1 MNPRFQR
8 LTSFVAAVVLAVP
21 LSAFAESR
29 RIQRTD
35 LRQLADD
42 LSRALGSGHVEVEG
56 VEHTSDLFDDAIVA
70 AMNRERAAH
79 GLRPLRLNDRLTLAA
94 EDRTRDMLA
103 KHYFDH
109 VSPDGISPFKWAER
123 RGYEYREIGENLAVG
138 YITAAAVVDGWM
150 HSPGHRANILG
161 ADFDEVGIAVAASPV
176 RGYGAPLVVALYGT
190 R

>member
-1 MNPRFQR
+1 MISGYRADTRCATMIRHTRGSVRAWYRRCDVQLSPKSKEEPMNPRFQR

-42 LSRALGSGHVEVEG
+42 ISRALGSGHVEVEG
-56 VEHTSDLFDDAIVA
+56 VEHTNKPFDDAIVA

-94 EDRTRDMLA
+94 EDR
-103 KHYFDH
+103 
-109 VSPDGISPFKWAER
+109 
-123 RGYEYREIGENLAVG
+123 
-138 YITAAAVVDGWM
+138 
-150 HSPGHRANILG
+150 
-161 ADFDEVGIAVAASPV
+161 
-176 RGYGAPLVVALYGT
+176 
-190 R
+190 

>member
-8 LTSFVAAVVLAVP
+8 LVSLVAVVALTLP

-29 RIQRTD
+29 RVQRTD

-42 LSRALGSGHVEVEG
+42 LSRALGDGHVEIEG
-56 VEHTSDLFDDAIVA
+56 AEHTSNAFDDAIVA

-79 GLRPLRLNDRLTLAA
+79 GLRPLRLNDQLTLAA

-123 RGYEYREIGENLAVG
+123 RGYDYREIGENLAVG
-138 YITAAAVVDGWM
+138 YETAAAVVDGWM
-150 HSPGHRANILG
+150 HSPGHRANILR
-161 ADFDEVGIAVAASPV
+161 ADYSDVGIAVAESPV

>member
-8 LTSFVAAVVLAVP
+8 LISFAVAVVFTVP
-21 LSAFAESR
+21 LSAFDESR
-29 RIQRTD
+29 RVQRTD

-42 LSRALGSGHVEVEG
+42 LSRALGSGDVEIEG
-56 VEHTSDLFDDAIVA
+56 VEHTTNAFDDAIIA

-79 GLRPLRLNDRLTLAA
+79 GLRPLRLNDQLTLAA

-109 VSPDGISPFKWAER
+109 VSPDGVDPFKWAER
-123 RGYEYREIGENLAVG
+123 RGYDYREIGENLAVG
-138 YITAAAVVDGWM
+138 YGSAAAVVDGWM

-161 ADFDEVGIAVAASPV
+161 AHFGDVGIAVAASPV

>member
-21 LSAFAESR
+21 LSAFTESR
-29 RIQRTD
+29 RVQRTD
-35 LRQLADD
+35 LRQLAAD
-42 LSRALGSGHVEVEG
+42 LSRALGDGHVEVEG
-56 VEHTSDLFDDAIVA
+56 VEHSSNAFHEAIIA
-70 AMNRERAAH
+70 AMNHERAAH
-79 GLRPLRLNDRLTLAA
+79 GLRPLRLNDRLSLAA

-109 VSPDGISPFKWAER
+109 VSPDGIDPFKWVER
-123 RGYEYREIGENLAVG
+123 RGYDYREIGENLAVG
-138 YITAAAVVDGWM
+138 YGTPAAVVDGWM
-150 HSPGHRANILG
+150 HSPGHRANVLG
-161 ADFDEVGIAVAASPV
+161 AHYNDVGIAVAASPV